1 MGCKV
6 GEVSDQNLKELK
18 FLEDN
23 LSYPPRFQLKFEYIN
38 AEKMVTEEKVI
49 FNGVLNSPTFTITL
63 KKNRLTQ
70 YDAHQLFI

>member
-23 LSYPPRFQLKFEYIN
+23 LSYPPRFKLKFQYIN
-38 AEKMVTEEKVI
+38 AEKIATEENVT
-49 FNGVLNSPTFTITL
+49 FNGVLNSPPFIITL
-63 KKNRLTQ
+63 KKPG
-70 YDAHQLFI
+70 